1 MNKKTFKRNIIKTSD
16 QMVFKLQSL
25 ELTTLQSPSNKDS
38 LSLINKIKEEGY
50 NSKYCTIYTWDQ
62 YFNINKTL
70 KYKELSLTKTLLMDY
85 RFEYNGKTVS
95 NQILDYIKE
104 FLPNRPKEFFNKEDW
119 LELNFQ
125 TINLKESNYI
135 IKVNN
140 FLNKLNKEG
149 KENINLN
156 ELKEL
161 YNQYKKDSFN
171 PYYNYKHFFYN
182 KKENLIIT
190 FNHLSYKVIND
201 KDYKGPNDLEAGYS
215 YIDLT
220 TSSVY

>member
-1 MNKKTFKRNIIKTSD
+1 MNEKTFKRNSINTPDKMI
-16 QMVFKLQSL
+16 FKLQSL

-38 LSLINKIKEEGY
+38 QPLINKIKEEGY

-85 RFEYNGKTVS
+85 KIEHGGEIIS
-95 NQILDYIKE
+95 NQVLDYIKE

-119 LELNFQ
+119 LELDFQ
-125 TINLKESNYI
+125 TINLKESDYI

-149 KENINLN
+149 KENINLD
-156 ELKEL
+156 ELNEL
-161 YNQYKKDSFN
+161 YNQYKKDLYL
-171 PYYNYKHFFYN
+171 PYCNYKHFFYN

-190 FNHLSYKVIND
+190 FNHLCYKVIHD
-201 KDYKGPNDLEAGYS
+201 KYYKGPNDPEAGYS
-215 YIDLT
+215 YIDPT
-220 TSSVY
+220 TSSAY